1 MASADL
7 EIDPFHAYTHKL
19 SNCMPTVF
27 RSGPYRFFF
36 YAGDRDEPKHVH
48 VERDEKTA
56 KFWLDPIRLQSSGGF
71 SRIELARIE
80 TIVRNNQK
88 ALMEAW
94 DEYFG
99 EAD

>member
-1 MASADL
+1 L
-7 EIDPFHAYTHKL
+7 L
-19 SNCMPTVF
+19 

-36 YAGDRDEPKHVH
+36 YAGNRDEPKHVH

-80 TIVRNNQK
+80 TMVRNHGS
-88 ALMEAW
+88 AFMEAW

-99 EAD
+99 KAD

>member
-1 MASADL
+1 MESGR
-7 EIDPFHAYTHKL
+7 FRAYNPELTER
-19 SNCMPTVF
+19 MPTVL

-36 YAGDRDEPKHVH
+36 YAGNRDEPKHVH

-71 SRIELARIE
+71 SRTELSRIE
-80 TIVRNNQK
+80 TMVRNHRK

-99 EAD
+99 KAD